1 MVFEGKW
8 RCRAPSTKL
17 TPLFNHAYVFTDECK
32 HGVNVFAGLQ
42 RVRLRLTRKEATDR
56 QQERQ
61 LRAINSACGSVRSR
75 YCSNLARFRSDTRYR
90 VLWCARDA
98 ATRKSRST
106 VWRNRNVGK
115 FANEH
120 WRLSAILRNGSYW
133 NQRVRRVLWTCSKTS
148 LRVTLCLAAEN
159 FRFNHRNFPNNVP
172 SRRGAP
178 AL

>member
-120 WRLSAILRNGSYW
+120 SRLCDITKRQLMKPRGSS
-133 NQRVRRVLWTCSKTS
+133 RVVNVFETS
-148 LRVTLCLAAEN
+148 LREVTLSLSLPGSWKLPVQSSKL
-159 FRFNHRNFPNNVP
+159 R
-172 SRRGAP
+172 
-178 AL
+178 

>member
-1 MVFEGKW
+1 MRG
-8 RCRAPSTKL
+8 
-17 TPLFNHAYVFTDECK
+17 CK
-32 HGVNVFAGLQ
+32 

-120 WRLSAILRNGSYW
+120 WRLCDITKRQLLKPKGSSS
-133 NQRVRRVLWTCSKTS
+133 RVVNVFETSLGKVTLYAWQLKTS
-148 LRVTLCLAAEN
+148 GLIIETSLITHLVGGARLP
-159 FRFNHRNFPNNVP
+159 H
-172 SRRGAP
+172 SR
-178 AL
+178 